1 MKLSFRLV
9 TRITPVS
16 YPSEMRRIPTQVLQ
30 EFEASASPR
39 PRAGD
44 WVLAAVVAGAS
55 LAEVIFRDD
64 MTWPFPSL
72 AAGLL
77 LASMMVLRRSRP
89 LAAITVVVCG
99 FGLLNVAAAALTET
113 PISLYAGGF
122 VLVLVY
128 SLPRWADT
136 LGSVMGMGLVALL
149 WAFSVSTDASGIDE
163 AIGGALLLLLAAAI
177 GLAVRYRAII
187 WSQQVDHIRSLERE
201 SLARELH
208 DTVAHH
214 VSGIAV
220 AAQAGRVLAST
231 GNTDGAVAALGVIE
245 QEASLA
251 LSDMRSMVTTLRRD
265 KDAPHRSL
273 PAGVDDILAL
283 ATPAG
288 SLDQPV
294 VEVDVHGDV
303 VSITPAILR
312 ALHRV
317 VQESVTNA
325 RRHARRIHV
334 LLDAGPREVRVS
346 VTDDGESSPSVAR
359 PPGYGLIGMT
369 ERITL
374 LGGSLRAGP
383 LPEGGWQVEA
393 IIPRDGGRQ

>member
-1 MKLSFRLV
+1 M
-9 TRITPVS
+9 
-16 YPSEMRRIPTQVLQ
+16 
-30 EFEASASPR
+30 
-39 PRAGD
+39 
-44 WVLAAVVAGAS
+44 
-55 LAEVIFRDD
+55 
-64 MTWPFPSL
+64 
-72 AAGLL
+72 
-77 LASMMVLRRSRP
+77 
-89 LAAITVVVCG
+89 VVCG
-99 FGLLNVAAAALTET
+99 FGLLNVAAAALTGT
-113 PISLYAGGF
+113 PISLYTGGF

-128 SLPRWADT
+128 SLPRWANT
-136 LGSVMGMGLVALL
+136 LGAVIGMGLVALL
-149 WAFSVSTDASGIDE
+149 WACSVATDASGIDE

-220 AAQAGRVLAST
+220 AAQAGRVQAST
-231 GNTDGAVAALGVIE
+231 GNTDGAIAALGVIE
-245 QEASLA
+245 QEASRA

-288 SLDQPV
+288 ALDQPV

-303 VSITPAILR
+303 VSITPTMLR

-325 RRHARRIHV
+325 RRHAHRIQV

-346 VTDDGESSPSVAR
+346 VTDDGESTPSQAR
-359 PPGYGLIGMT
+359 PPRYGLIGMT